1 MVTGTAVRAM
11 TTIPGRERS
20 VAEARSFV
28 DGALGQAHPDRE
40 TARLLVSELVT
51 NAIQHSDSCRP
62 GGSVTV
68 TVAAVP
74 GGIQIEVADE
84 GSLRSVPVVKEDPL
98 GADGRGLFLVQ
109 TLADDWGYLREA
121 GGTTVWFR
129 LGSLSRPQVTRRQ
142 VTRPRL
148 RPAPPGRYAPGLPR
162 P

>member
-11 TTIPGRERS
+11 TTIPGCERS

-28 DGALGQAHPDRE
+28 DGALGQAHPGRE

-51 NAIQHSDSCRP
+51 NAIQHSDSRRP

-68 TVAAVP
+68 TVASVP

-84 GSLRSVPVVKEDPL
+84 GSFRSVPVVRDDPL

-109 TLADDWGYLREA
+109 SLSDNWGYLRDSC
-121 GGTTVWFR
+121 GTTVWFR
-129 LGSLSRPQVTRRQ
+129 LAGLSRRQ
-142 VTRPRL
+142 VARP
-148 RPAPPGRYAPGLPR
+148 RPAPPGRCAPGLPR